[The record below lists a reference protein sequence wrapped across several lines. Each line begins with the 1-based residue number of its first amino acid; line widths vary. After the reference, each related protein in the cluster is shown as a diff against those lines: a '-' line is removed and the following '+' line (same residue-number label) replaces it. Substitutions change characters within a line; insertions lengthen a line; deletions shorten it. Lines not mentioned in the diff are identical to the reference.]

1 MELPKNDNKFLRAMT
16 ITDLRASDENNE
28 HVIEGYAA
36 LFENSTLIW
45 NYFEETIARGAIKDD
60 ALEDVLFLVNH
71 DGNKLALARSRRN
84 NSNSSLQLKVDDKGL
99 HFKTK
104 LDVDNN
110 PEASALYS
118 AVKRGDVNGMSFW
131 MKVAKDQWSDL
142 DTNKPKRR
150 ITEISKIFEISAVN
164 WPAYESTEIHARG
177 NNDTLDNDKKALE
190 NARSLVLDNTLE
202 ISEAKRKIALFKVQ
216 NKL

>member
-1 MELPKNDNKFLRAMT
+1 MT

-36 LFENSTLIW
+36 LFENSTSIW